1 MPKTPWR
8 PRGTPAKRTICG
20 HFCGKT
26 LPMLPTKLL
35 AAEPRTPVTAPLLT
49 RGTAKRLEILED
61 GQSDS
66 EEVMSSPT
74 PYRNVTM
81 FPGGSLHTRQ
91 IRRNASEEVTS
102 SPTPYRNVTTFPGSS
117 VRNSSRTCI
126 REPLTAVWA
135 GTLNSWM
142 MRKSFRFAS
151 IALNRRSLAIPAD
164 FGAIART

>member
-1 MPKTPWR
+1 
-8 PRGTPAKRTICG
+8 
-20 HFCGKT
+20 
-26 LPMLPTKLL
+26 
-35 AAEPRTPVTAPLLT
+35 
-49 RGTAKRLEILED
+49 
-61 GQSDS
+61 
-66 EEVMSSPT
+66 
-74 PYRNVTM
+74 M

-151 IALNRRSLAIPAD
+151 IALNRRS
-164 FGAIART
+164 F